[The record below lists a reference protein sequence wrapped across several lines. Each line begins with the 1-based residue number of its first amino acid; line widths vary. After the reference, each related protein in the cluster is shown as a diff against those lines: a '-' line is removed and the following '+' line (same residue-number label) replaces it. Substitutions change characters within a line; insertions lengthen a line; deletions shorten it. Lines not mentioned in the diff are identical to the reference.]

1 MDILIVFR
9 ARTETMNFAMLL
21 RSYKISCQV
30 VNTPR
35 IINVSCGVSVK
46 TSIDYLEQID
56 NILLRRKFSSYA
68 GVYQVIQQNLKIK
81 AIKLR

>member
-9 ARTETMNFAMLL
+9 ARSETMNFAMLL

-35 IINVSCGVSVK
+35 VINVSCGVSVK
-46 TSIDYLEQID
+46 TSIAYLDQID
-56 NILLRRKFSSYA
+56 NILQRRKFSSYG
-68 GVYQVIQQNLKIK
+68 GVYQIEQQGVRSKV
-81 AIKLR
+81 IKLR

>member
-9 ARTETMNFAMLL
+9 ARSETMNFAMLL

-35 IINVSCGVSVK
+35 VINVSCGVSVK
-46 TSIDYLEQID
+46 TSIAYLEQID
-56 NILLRRKFSSYA
+56 NILQRRKFSSYG
-68 GVYQVIQQNLKIK
+68 GVYQIVQQGIRTKVIR
-81 AIKLR
+81 LR

>member
-9 ARTETMNFAMLL
+9 ARSETMNFAMLL

-35 IINVSCGVSVK
+35 VINVSCGVSVK
-46 TSIDYLEQID
+46 TSIAYLEQID
-56 NILLRRKFSSYA
+56 NILQRRKFSSYG
-68 GVYQVIQQNLKIK
+68 GVYQIEQQGVRSKV
-81 AIKLR
+81 IKLR